1 MRVGWSTDCSNLQ
14 AGESPLAWA
23 ISNFGKKANDSKF
36 EDFEGCT
43 FTTEDVITA
52 MVDFSGKTVSFSY
65 AKNGESLGEAFSVPT
80 SQLAGKALFPH
91 VSCRNV
97 KVEVNFGKNKDET
110 AKENFFP
117 LLEGYT
123 MAGNCLESAQRSVPR
138 TEKRDECEMIML
150 IGLPASGKT
159 TWANKHVAENP
170 LKRYNVI
177 GTSVLLERMKVNGEP
192 RKKHMTTKWEQLI
205 SKLTKCCQDM
215 LRLASQRRRN
225 FIVDQTNVFANAQK
239 RKVRPFE
246 GMQRKAIVIVPS
258 EEDYKARTEAQEKA
272 ECKDVPDNAVMEMKA
287 NYTLPEE
294 SKKADPE
301 KEGDKDEISPF
312 KEIIFT
318 ELQREEAAT
327 IVAEYNKDA
336 KEKGFGKKHENQPK
350 RRRGNQHRGMPNMRG
365 GRGHPM
371 RGGQMRGGPMRGGP
385 MRGGPMGG
393 PRGMPFGMRGM
404 PFGMG
409 PQRGGNTGGGMR
421 GGMGNPRGQ
430 MG

>member
-1 MRVGWSTDCSNLQ
+1 MG
-14 AGESPLAWA
+14 
-23 ISNFGKKANDSKF
+23 
-36 EDFEGCT
+36 
-43 FTTEDVITA
+43 
-52 MVDFSGKTVSFSY
+52 
-65 AKNGESLGEAFSVPT
+65 
-80 SQLAGKALFPH
+80 
-91 VSCRNV
+91 
-97 KVEVNFGKNKDET
+97 
-110 AKENFFP
+110 
-117 LLEGYT
+117 
-123 MAGNCLESAQRSVPR
+123 
-138 TEKRDECEMIML
+138 
-150 IGLPASGKT
+150 
-159 TWANKHVAENP
+159 
-170 LKRYNVI
+170 
-177 GTSVLLERMKVNGEP
+177 
-192 RKKHMTTKWEQLI
+192 
-205 SKLTKCCQDM
+205 
-215 LRLASQRRRN
+215 
-225 FIVDQTNVFANAQK
+225 ANAQK

-365 GRGHPM
+365 GRGQNMRGGPM

-393 PRGMPFGMRGM
+393 PRGMPFGMGPNRG
-404 PFGMG
+404 GNMG
-409 PQRGGNTGGGMR
+409 QRGGGGGQNR
-421 GGMGNPRGQ
+421 GGNMMGGGGQ
-430 MG
+430 N